1 MNPEMTIGSLRDEIY
16 LDLKGNYEQVQKDK
30 KISGNLPVISGHVS
44 TSTRKVIS
52 SNINRL
58 VKLMD
63 NGIING

>member
-1 MNPEMTIGSLRDEIY
+1 MNPEMTIGSLRDEVY

-30 KISGNLPVISGHVS
+30 KISGNLSVISGHVS